1 MTAFSAPFNHQC
13 PYPPCPSYNIFY
25 FPLYFFFTSVL
36 PSRPFSRVSLLNFL
50 SQISNLF
57 FLFLSCQLRIIFP
70 FIFLSPFQISFV
82 SFPLPYRYAFVQT
95 KSALDPLD
103 SRCDPETI
111 SDTVLECAGK
121 DHEKITRCI
130 FLFFVYQTSDFFLL
144 FEKAFELD

>member
-13 PYPPCPSYNIFY
+13 PYHPCPSYNIFY

-36 PSRPFSRVSLLNFL
+36 PSRPFSRVPLLNFL

-57 FLFLSCQLRIIFP
+57 FLFFPCHLLIIFL
-70 FIFLSPFQISFV
+70 FIFLSPFQISFI
-82 SFPLPYRYAFVQT
+82 SFPLLYRYAFLQT

-111 SDTVLECAGK
+111 SDTVLECAGEMTK
-121 DHEKITRCI
+121 KITYCI
-130 FLFFVYQTSDFFLL
+130 FFVFSSFSR
-144 FEKAFELD
+144 